1 MFNIKI
7 GDEGHVELTGRFD
20 ASKSKIAKEVFDEIK
35 GTTKVDFKD
44 LYYISS
50 AGLGILLV
58 TQKRLNN
65 SGNELLLINM
75 NDHLREIFKY
85 AGFDMI
91 FKIDQPLA

>member
-7 GDEGHVELTGRFD
+7 DDKGQVELIGRFD
-20 ASKSKIAKEVFDEIK
+20 ASKLKTAKEVFDEIK
-35 GTTKVDFKD
+35 DTTKVNFKQ

-50 AGLGILLV
+50 AGLSILLL
-58 TQKRLNN
+58 TQKRLK
-65 SGNELLLINM
+65 SEGKELLLFNM

-91 FKIDQPLA
+91 FKIE

>member
-20 ASKSKIAKEVFDEIK
+20 ASKAKMAKEVFDEIR

-58 TQKRLNN
+58 TQKRLKNN
-65 SGNELLLINM
+65 DSELLLINM

-91 FKIDQPLA
+91 FKIE

>member
-7 GDEGHVELTGRFD
+7 GDEVYVELTGRFD

-50 AGLGILLV
+50 AGLSILLV

-91 FKIDQPLA
+91 FKIDQPPA